1 MPGRAPAPGSPPG
14 SSVTLAMWEN
24 RHRDPVSLRQEFDG
38 PKGRAWLHRWLPTRA
53 YENGVYAIYSNPI
66 GIDGG
71 TVKPGG
77 SMVLDPY
84 GEVLAECRSFD
95 DEVVVALCTPRESAP
110 GWRYLQ
116 ARRPELYGVM
126 MEAREGPAETKPG
139 WQRSFDKPD
148 DDSGEGRPRL

>member
-1 MPGRAPAPGSPPG
+1 
-14 SSVTLAMWEN
+14 MWET

-77 SMVLDPY
+77 SM
-84 GEVLAECRSFD
+84 
-95 DEVVVALCTPRESAP
+95 
-110 GWRYLQ
+110 
-116 ARRPELYGVM
+116 
-126 MEAREGPAETKPG
+126 
-139 WQRSFDKPD
+139 
-148 DDSGEGRPRL
+148 